1 MRIVVQ
7 RVSKASVTSNGEL
20 VGSIERGLCLLIGIS
35 RDDTIPDAESLVRK
49 VLKLR
54 LWSEGEGER
63 EWQRTVQ
70 DIQGGILAISQF
82 TLYGRTDKGAKPDFH
97 AAMKTEE
104 AREMFEKIVQMF
116 RNSYPS
122 GCIETGSFGQLMQ
135 VEIQNDGPVTL
146 ILESK

>member
-1 MRIVVQ
+1 MRIVIQ

-20 VGSIERGLCLLIGIS
+20 VGSIEKGLCLLIGIS
-35 RDDTIPDAESLVRK
+35 RDDTISDAESLARK

-54 LWSEGEGER
+54 LWDEGER
-63 EWQRTVQ
+63 GWQRTVQ

-104 AREMFEKIVQMF
+104 AREMFDKIVQMF
-116 RNSYPS
+116 RDSYA
-122 GCIETGSFGQLMQ
+122 GGRVETGSFGQLMQ